1 MRLIYL
7 IYLRNIE
14 ISKEENGS
22 ALVALVESTN
32 HSKRCYLFPL
42 MRIVRLNANSMAR
55 FIMAF

>member
-1 MRLIYL
+1 MRL

-42 MRIVRLNANSMAR
+42 MPIVRLNANSMAR